1 MMWID
6 AVEVFPYRG
15 QLTLYLGESGKS
27 LVWMGR
33 WGRALGKFMAE
44 PQRHSSKQ
52 WGGRYFLYGAD
63 FVGNKA
69 GSSRDTEPLPSG
81 PRA

>member
-1 MMWID
+1 MLKEPPCDIMWID

-27 LVWMGR
+27 LVWMGT
-33 WGRALGKFMAE
+33 ALGKFMAE

-52 WGGRYFLYGAD
+52 WGAPFLVRSWFCWKQGWIL
-63 FVGNKA
+63 
-69 GSSRDTEPLPSG
+69 S
-81 PRA
+81 